1 MAEAPKLKRI
11 QSFTATFL
19 TQRASIVKMITD
31 DQLYSLAIFLGSA
44 AMFLIVLYHFL
55 EVNSDDHK
63 AEEQP
68 KVVAGKV
75 KA

>member
-1 MAEAPKLKRI
+1 
-11 QSFTATFL
+11 
-19 TQRASIVKMITD
+19 MITD
-31 DQLYSLAIFLGSA
+31 SQLYSLAIFLGSA

-63 AEEQP
+63 AEQQP